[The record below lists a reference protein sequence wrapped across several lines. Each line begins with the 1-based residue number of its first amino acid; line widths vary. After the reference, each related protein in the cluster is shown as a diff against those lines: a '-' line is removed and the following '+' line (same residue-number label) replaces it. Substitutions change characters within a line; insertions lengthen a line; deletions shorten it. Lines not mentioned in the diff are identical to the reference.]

1 MYRNVHFTNVS
12 SVYGGSR
19 KWRRRWGIMHEHVHS
34 RSQLSDT
41 QVKLDLFLFH
51 WATAGAK
58 QRCCCH
64 DNRLTRSIDLLGQ
77 SGANQRESKMLIV
90 FQQKAKTCELLT
102 PPTSAC
108 TVPLPVRLTPPQK
121 LLMILIRKQ
130 QVTMMPSNQPH
141 WNQCDHNIWE
151 KSKHVLNMETGNC
164 THAVTVVSRLQ
175 AWWHSKTTATF
186 WSLFNHQS
194 CSWSHQRPSQA
205 QPWKHKETKEKCSF
219 VGSAHNQP
227 CCPSVAVGG
236 ACPWGRCRTP
246 PSRLSMTSPAVAE
259 DAVSAATAFVVVIT
273 LAFRGRLAKLPRL
286 LINTTTWKTAARVTR
301 HHNRSHNLLMLYLCP
316 DKTETYTSKISFPD
330 VRCPQCR
337 WTTPPSSR
345 SFSSSA
351 WSLGFVLPV
360 TGDVTG
366 VRRHTNPG
374 AEPGWRH
381 DFYINRLWAC
391 STVTQWLHNF
401 LVQL

>member
-19 KWRRRWGIMHEHVHS
+19 KWRRRWGVMHEHVHS

-41 QVKLDLFLFH
+41 QVKLDLFSFH

-90 FQQKAKTCELLT
+90 FQQKAKTCELT

-164 THAVTVVSRLQ
+164 THAVTVVSHLQ
-175 AWWHSKTTATF
+175 AWWYSKTTATF

-219 VGSAHNQP
+219 VWVSSQSAVLPLSGCGWRLPLGALSDPPLPFVHDLSCRGRGCSERCHSLRRHHHPRFQRKTRQTAAASHKHNNLKDSGEGYTPPQQVTQP
-227 CCPSVAVGG
+227 SDVVFVSWQDRNVHFEDLLPRCSLSTVSLDHSTFFSVFLFLSLIVRLRPS
-236 ACPWGRCRTP
+236 CHRWRHRCETSHKPRCRARMT
-246 PSRLSMTSPAVAE
+246 SWFLHQHALSM
-259 DAVSAATAFVVVIT
+259 FY
-273 LAFRGRLAKLPRL
+273 R
-286 LINTTTWKTAARVTR
+286 
-301 HHNRSHNLLMLYLCP
+301 
-316 DKTETYTSKISFPD
+316 YTMI
-330 VRCPQCR
+330 
-337 WTTPPSSR
+337 
-345 SFSSSA
+345 A
-351 WSLGFVLPV
+351 
-360 TGDVTG
+360 
-366 VRRHTNPG
+366 
-374 AEPGWRH
+374 
-381 DFYINRLWAC
+381 
-391 STVTQWLHNF
+391 
-401 LVQL
+401 